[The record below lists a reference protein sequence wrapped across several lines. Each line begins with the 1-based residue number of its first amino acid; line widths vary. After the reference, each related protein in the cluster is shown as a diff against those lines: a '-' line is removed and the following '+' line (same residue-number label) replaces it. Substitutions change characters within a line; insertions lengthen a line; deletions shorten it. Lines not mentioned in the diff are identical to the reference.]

1 MIIIIIK
8 LMTMISRFSGTSQW
22 DLCLLV
28 GRLGVKELAS
38 LSHSSQGFH
47 HSHRHHHL
55 LHRHHRRHRCHRHDD
70 GKQVRSWG
78 LYVHCKQRSGTS
90 STRHNHFIGSMW
102 VPSDISNS
110 DKYILQFGHHFDS
123 SLWVPAYHN
132 VVMFFI
138 LIFNTNVQTH
148 QQWKWLQ
155 KKCRVGERRWAE
167 LNTF

>member
-1 MIIIIIK
+1 MTLRCAASGVPSPVIQVKKLTFFGSQVKVPDDDHHDKAYDDDIMIK
-8 LMTMISRFSGTSQW
+8 RFSGTSQW

-47 HSHRHHHL
+47 HRHRHHHLL

-90 STRHNHFIGSMW
+90 STRHNHFIGSM
-102 VPSDISNS
+102 
-110 DKYILQFGHHFDS
+110 
-123 SLWVPAYHN
+123 
-132 VVMFFI
+132 
-138 LIFNTNVQTH
+138 
-148 QQWKWLQ
+148 
-155 KKCRVGERRWAE
+155 
-167 LNTF
+167 